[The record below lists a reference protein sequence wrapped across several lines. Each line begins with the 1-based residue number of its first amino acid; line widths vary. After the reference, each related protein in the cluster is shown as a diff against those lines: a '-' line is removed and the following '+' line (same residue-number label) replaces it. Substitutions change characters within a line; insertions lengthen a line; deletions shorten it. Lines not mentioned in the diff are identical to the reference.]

1 MTGSLTVDI
10 VDGVRVVVP
19 DSLDLITPFV
29 LLEQQDWFEDE
40 IRFLRRALR
49 PGQQVLD
56 IGANYGV
63 YALSMAKTVGPSG
76 RVVAFEP
83 ASETARLLAAGIAAN
98 GFDQV
103 KLEKA
108 ALSSEIGQAQLSLN
122 QDSELNAL
130 VRGAAAQAGASE
142 TVPVTTLDEALMR
155 HGWQSIDFVKID
167 AEGEEASILRGGVR
181 FFRDLS
187 PLVQYEIR
195 ADAAVHLGLAD
206 QFAARG
212 YASYRLVPGLG
223 VLVPFDPQ
231 ATPDGYLLNLFAC
244 KPDRA
249 ERLEAEGLLL
259 RAPPASPP
267 EPAEA
272 DGWRR
277 SLAELP
283 YAVPLV
289 SLWSQTVAAG
299 VSAEVERALALHAM
313 SRDAARP
320 LAERHA
326 ALQGSLDVLRTVC
339 GQDTSFMRLASLARV
354 AQEAGERALA
364 VSALGQLANT
374 MNENRQADAREPF
387 LAPAA
392 RFERIAPGA
401 SFGSWIMAAVL
412 EEFERLSL
420 FSAFYAEMASLP
432 RLEIIERLGLG
443 SEEMRR
449 RLQLVRRRFHLP
461 GA

>member
-1 MTGSLTVDI
+1 MTGSLTVSIAD
-10 VDGVRVVVP
+10 DVRVVVP

-40 IRFLRRALR
+40 IRFLRQALR

-63 YALSMAKTVGPSG
+63 YTLSMAKTVGPAG

-98 GFDQV
+98 GFAHV
-103 KLEKA
+103 RLERA

-155 HGWQSIDFVKID
+155 NGWQTIDFVKID
-167 AEGEEASILRGGVR
+167 AEGEEANILRGGVR

-195 ADAAVHLGLAD
+195 ADAAVHLGLVD

-231 ATPDGYLLNLFAC
+231 AAPDGYLLNLFAC

-259 RAPPASPP
+259 RAAAGSAP
-267 EPAEA
+267 EPAAA
-272 DGWRR
+272 DGWLR
-277 SLAELP
+277 SLAPLP
-283 YAVPLV
+283 YAGPLV

-320 LAERHA
+320 VAERFA

-374 MNENRQADAREPF
+374 MNENKQADAREPF
-387 LAPAA
+387 LAPSP
-392 RFERIAPGA
+392 RFEQIAPGA

-420 FSAFYAEMASLP
+420 FSAFYAETASLQ

-449 RLQLVRRRFHLP
+449 RLQLVRRRFGLP